1 MRDNKE
7 IILTGF
13 GTFGDLA
20 SNPSEKLINSLKS
33 ELQNELYQLFV
44 LPVSYSYC
52 SDWSKAHISEST
64 SLVIHFGVSAKSK
77 VINLETVG
85 RNVIGSSQD
94 IDGFVPGSKVI
105 ENGQNTIQTELDLD
119 KVCKELQKTGF
130 KCELSDNAGDY
141 LCNYILY
148 KSLMIAPERSF
159 FVHVPPEEQTSIE
172 ELKRFTLA
180 LIRNLLD
187 QVK

>member
-1 MRDNKE
+1 MRDNRE

-33 ELQNELYQLFV
+33 ELQDELYQLFV

-52 SDWSKAHISEST
+52 SDWSKVHISEST
-64 SLVIHFGVSAKSK
+64 SLVIHFGVSAKSE
-77 VINLETVG
+77 VIQLETTG
-85 RNVIGSSQD
+85 RNVIGTTKD
-94 IDGFVPGSKVI
+94 IDGSIPGIKVI
-105 ENGQNTIQTELDLD
+105 EHGPDTIQTELDLD
-119 KVCKELQKTGF
+119 RVCKELQKNCF

-148 KSLMIAPERSF
+148 KSLTIAPGKSL
-159 FVHVPPEEQTSIE
+159 FVHIPPEEKISIE